1 MRNEIVVVKRR
12 ERGSEGK
19 GKIMKKK
26 GKRTQGKKRGAVE
39 IEGMRKCKRKKE
51 MKERRKRY

>member
-12 ERGSEGK
+12 ERESERK

-26 GKRTQGKKRGAVE
+26 GKRTRGKK
-39 IEGMRKCKRKKE
+39 KKVGQSKL
-51 MKERRKRY
+51 KE